1 MKAPHQKVTFEQLI
15 AKVNQAE
22 DVLEARERQ
31 VVGSYQ
37 RLTRAWRDGW
47 TPGRI
52 IAAGMVSGF
61 LVGRAEPLRALSG
74 ARALQMI
81 GALSGLFASA
91 KATVAAGE
99 AKQAANTA
107 EAAADEVAVGEVAAA
122 GKTGVASAIGSEPA
136 AAPYQTPSS
145 RGAGTPDQVFS
156 TQPRAA
162 EASTEVSE
170 R

>member
-1 MKAPHQKVTFEQLI
+1 MKAAHQTVTFEQLI
-15 AKVNQAE
+15 AKVKQAE
-22 DVLEARERQ
+22 DVLEARERN

-37 RLTRAWRDGW
+37 RLTRIWRDSW

-52 IAAGMVSGF
+52 VAAGLVSGF

-81 GALSGLFASA
+81 SALSGLFASA
-91 KATVAAGE
+91 KATVAAGQAE
-99 AKQAANTA
+99 QAANKA
-107 EAAADEVAVGEVAAA
+107 EAAATDQPVEAVVAHEPPVDLYQPP
-122 GKTGVASAIGSEPA
+122 SA
-136 AAPYQTPSS
+136 
-145 RGAGTPDQVFS
+145 RGAGTPDRVFT